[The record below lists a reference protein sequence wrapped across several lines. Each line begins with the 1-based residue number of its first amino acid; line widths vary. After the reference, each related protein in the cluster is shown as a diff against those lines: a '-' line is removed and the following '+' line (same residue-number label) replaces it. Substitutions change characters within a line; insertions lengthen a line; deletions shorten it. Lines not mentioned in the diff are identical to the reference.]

1 MAETT
6 TSGARE
12 RIDTDAQA
20 TALVLKMRAGERRA
34 TALVITELERLST
47 AAPILLRAM
56 QPHLGHALVVGFTGP
71 PGAGKSTLV
80 NAVIADLRG
89 AGKTVGVIAV
99 DPSSPVSGGAI
110 LGDRI
115 RMTAALDD
123 DGVFVRSL
131 ASRGYL
137 GGLSPAAVRIIDAL
151 DAAGRDVIL
160 LETVGTGQ
168 SEIDVAEV
176 ADVRVVISAPGLGD
190 DIQAMKSGL
199 LEIADIMVV
208 NKGDRP
214 GAEQTLQQLLGAL
227 SIRAMRNQ
235 KVPVLKTTA
244 TTGEG
249 VPELV
254 AGGRREGPRAGCG
267 GPDGTAPAAGAL
279 SHRAGRLRSRRRARA
294 RRAGRQRSTRSPMKC
309 SAAPSAPRKRRGGCW
324 ANRGTQMQK
333 GRPRERPPGQCI
345 ACDSRRSIVLH
356 LPVDFTLAGGAA
368 AGTFPFHAVAA
379 LGSVVGTR
387 AAGLSSADGSDGV
400 VASGPG
406 IVLALELGSSGS
418 PSAASA
424 AVPKQPSASTAARAE
439 MVLDFMIRLPSL
451 STAVVAGG
459 CCLLP

>member
-1 MAETT
+1 LHLAPIYAYQPGMAEMTT
-6 TSGARE
+6 TRARQ
-12 RIDTDAQA
+12 RIETDTEAAD
-20 TALVLKMRAGERRA
+20 LVKRMREGERRA
-34 TALVITELERLST
+34 TAMVITELERLSA

-56 QPHLGHALVVGFTGP
+56 QPHLGNALVVGFTGP

-80 NAVIADLRG
+80 NAVIAELRR
-89 AGKTVGVIAV
+89 ADKTVGVIAV

-168 SEIDVAEV
+168 NEIDVAEV

-214 GAEQTLQQLLGAL
+214 GAEQTMQQLLGAL

-235 KVPVLKTTA
+235 KIPVLKTTA
-244 TTGEG
+244 TSGEG
-249 VPELV
+249 VSELV
-254 AGGRREGPRAGCG
+254 
-267 GPDGTAPAAGAL
+267 TAVEAAGRAL
-279 SHRAGRLRSRRRARA
+279 EAAGPLARRRRRARYLIA
-294 RRAGRQRSTRSPMKC
+294 R
-309 SAAPSAPRKRRGGCW
+309 AASDIVA
-324 ANRGTQMQK
+324 
-333 GRPRERPPGQCI
+333 ERV
-345 ACDSRRSIVLH
+345 R
-356 LPVDFTLAGGAA
+356 AGGARTLDTLADQVLAGDIGPEEA
-368 AGTFPFHAVAA
+368 AKRL
-379 LGSVVGTR
+379 LGS
-387 AAGLSSADGSDGV
+387 
-400 VASGPG
+400 
-406 IVLALELGSSGS
+406 
-418 PSAASA
+418 
-424 AVPKQPSASTAARAE
+424 
-439 MVLDFMIRLPSL
+439 
-451 STAVVAGG
+451 
-459 CCLLP
+459 

>member
-1 MAETT
+1 MTETT
-6 TSGARE
+6 TNGGRE
-12 RIDTDAQA
+12 RIETDAQA
-20 TALVLKMRAGERRA
+20 AALVQRMRAGERRA
-34 TALVITELERLST
+34 TALVITELERLSA

-56 QPHLGHALVVGFTGP
+56 QPHLGRALVVGFTGP

-80 NAVIADLRG
+80 NAVIAELRG

-137 GGLSPAAVRIIDAL
+137 GGLSPAAVRVIDAL
-151 DAAGRDVIL
+151 DAAGRDVVL

-214 GAEQTLQQLLGAL
+214 GAEQTLQQLIGAL
-227 SIRAMRNQ
+227 SIRAMRR

-249 VPELV
+249 VAELV
-254 AGGRREGPRAGCG
+254 AAMAATGR
-267 GPDGTAPAAGAL
+267 DLDAAGPLA
-279 SHRAGRLRSRRRARA
+279 RRRRRARYLIA
-294 RRAGRQRSTRSPMKC
+294 R
-309 SAAPSAPRKRRGGCW
+309 AAADLVAARVR
-324 ANRGTQMQK
+324 
-333 GRPRERPPGQCI
+333 
-345 ACDSRRSIVLH
+345 
-356 LPVDFTLAGGAA
+356 AGGATTLDA
-368 AGTFPFHAVAA
+368 LADEVLAGA
-379 LGSVVGTR
+379 LGPAE
-387 AAGLSSADGSDGV
+387 AAQRL
-400 VASGPG
+400 
-406 IVLALELGSSGS
+406 
-418 PSAASA
+418 
-424 AVPKQPSASTAARAE
+424 
-439 MVLDFMIRLPSL
+439 LDQ
-451 STAVVAGG
+451 
-459 CCLLP
+459 